1 MQEISLGKIQGDIKM
16 DKKASSNKKSRNKSK
31 EEYNLK
37 DEKLINEVSEDLT
50 PDKVRKNIIDK

>member
-1 MQEISLGKIQGDIKM
+1 M